1 MVSIEAGVL
10 RLMRQGLDEEGTIHL
25 VRFKEDVG
33 SAVGACVATEGSSR
47 TAALQGMNAV
57 LQSKPWRE
65 RKRLFD
71 PGGEWGVSML
81 R

>member
-1 MVSIEAGVL
+1 MVSIAVGAL
-10 RLMRQGLDEEGTIHL
+10 RLTRQGLDEEGTIHL
-25 VRFKEDVG
+25 VRLKGDVA
-33 SAVGACVATEGSSR
+33 STVGACVATEGSSR

-71 PGGEWGVSML
+71 PGGAWETS
-81 R
+81 